1 MILLGSVLINL
12 FIFLFFKS
20 YSLLSN
26 LILISSIFLIIST
39 ARDAINLLKNKE
51 YNISRIIAHFSFGLL
66 ILFIG
71 LNYNFSS
78 EKDFNLKVGEVKKFE
93 NFSIKFKDLN
103 LKEFKNYKA
112 VIGTFEIDDFKDN
125 TKLFLSPQ
133 IRIYDNPSTLTYE
146 ASIRSGLLKDFYI
159 TMSNIDRSD
168 YYNIKFQKTF
178 YGLDMDFSYSN
189 FTEWIFTIF

>member
-1 MILLGSVLINL
+1 M
-12 FIFLFFKS
+12 
-20 YSLLSN
+20 LSN

-168 YYNIKFQKTF
+168 YYNIKFQKNLLWF
-178 YGLDMDFSYSN
+178 GYGFQLF
-189 FTEWIFTIF
+189 